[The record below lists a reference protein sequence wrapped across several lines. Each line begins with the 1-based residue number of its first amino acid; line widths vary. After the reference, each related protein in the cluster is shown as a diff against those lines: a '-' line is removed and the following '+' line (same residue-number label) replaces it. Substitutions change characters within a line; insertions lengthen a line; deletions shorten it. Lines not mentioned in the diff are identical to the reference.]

1 MDFLELIGE
10 KKQDAIELL
19 KSKNF
24 LEIELIENTYHDED
38 FNDSVEL
45 VTNVMQKD
53 NRIVLVVSKFRLAK
67 EN

>member
-10 KKQDAIELL
+10 KKQDAIEIL

-24 LEIELIENTYHDED
+24 FEIELIENTYHDEN
-38 FNDSVEL
+38 FSDSVEL

-53 NRIVLVVSKFRLAK
+53 NRIILVVSKFRLAK